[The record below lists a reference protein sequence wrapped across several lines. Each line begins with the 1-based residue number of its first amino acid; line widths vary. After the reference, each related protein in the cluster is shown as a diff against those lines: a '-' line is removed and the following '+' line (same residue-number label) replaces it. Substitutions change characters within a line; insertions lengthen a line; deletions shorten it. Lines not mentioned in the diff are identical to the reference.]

1 MDNFDEELR
10 ARLNAETGKLA
21 LHEFERHF
29 ARGVVI
35 KIATNIDL
43 VEVATS
49 MTKDDK
55 ATIEHLMQADKLS
68 RASVDD
74 LKDWHERNPAF
85 WAVVVAPWVLVQE
98 TKPQYSS

>member
-1 MDNFDEELR
+1 MGNFDKELR

-21 LHEFERHF
+21 LHEIERHF
-29 ARGVVI
+29 ARGVVV
-35 KIATNIDL
+35 KVAMDL
-43 VEVATS
+43 DLIEVATS

-55 ATIEHLMQADKLS
+55 ATIEQLMQADKLS